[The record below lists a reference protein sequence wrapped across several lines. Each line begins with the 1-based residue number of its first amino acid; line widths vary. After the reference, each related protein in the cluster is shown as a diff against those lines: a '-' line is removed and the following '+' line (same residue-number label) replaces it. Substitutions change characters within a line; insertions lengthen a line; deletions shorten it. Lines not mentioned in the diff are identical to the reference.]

1 MVRTLVEVINQRNEP
16 VMSLKAMNLM
26 RCRSPA

>member
-26 RCRSPA
+26 RRRSPA